1 MKIGEMFVTLWMLTF
16 LAVIFLSPF
25 VTLALILKFIFQ

>member
-1 MKIGEMFVTLWMLTF
+1 MRLGDLFVTLWAICF

>member
-1 MKIGEMFVTLWMLTF
+1 MRLGELFVTLWMITF

-25 VTLALILKFIFQ
+25 VTLALILRFIFQ

>member
-16 LAVIFLSPF
+16 LAVIFLGPF
-25 VTLALILKFIFQ
+25 VTLGLMIKFLLQ

>member
-1 MKIGEMFVTLWMLTF
+1 MKLGEMFVTIWMITF

-25 VTLALILKFIFQ
+25 VTLALILRFIFQ

>member
-1 MKIGEMFVTLWMLTF
+1 MKFGEWFVTLWMITF

-25 VTLALILKFIFQ
+25 VTLALILRFIFQ